1 MSRSAHVRVDRA
13 IVGGV
18 FLVAF
23 AVRLAAVLRGG
34 GLYGVIGYD
43 GAVYYTVA
51 AGLAHGLAPYRDVL
65 LLHPPGIAL
74 ALLPFAALGRLI
86 GDPDAFAAARLAWLL
101 LGALNA
107 VLVVRVVRP
116 LGRWAAVAGGL
127 AYAVFVPAIDS
138 EHSTSLEA
146 LGSTCLLLAVVALL
160 SARDSGAPRHRT
172 LFGAGLALGLSSGT
186 KIWGAAFAVVV
197 VIWAVR
203 ALGGRTTLLGPRR
216 ALVVLAGAAVGATL
230 ICLPFFVAAPAA
242 MWRMVVVD
250 QFGRRRVDTLLSI
263 RVIDTAGLSQLKPH
277 VDGRLL
283 LGLVALVGTGLAVL
297 AFASVLGRLAL
308 LLVFTATALL
318 IATPSWSVHYTGL
331 VAAPAA
337 LLVGAAVGELDRRL
351 RGRAGRV
358 ERALVAATLS
368 VAILAY
374 AAGSLPGLTFG
385 SRFPGASLDRALTDV
400 SGCVTTD
407 DPTVLIETGTL
418 QRNLR
423 RGCPLVADLGG
434 YSYDLQP
441 GAARHVGRA
450 ANGQWQRFALQY
462 LGSGEATVI
471 ARFRVNPGYSKTTK
485 AVIAGW
491 PVLAAVGWY
500 QVRAPRGAGPGSR

>member
-1 MSRSAHVRVDRA
+1 MSRSAHGLIDDG

-18 FLVAF
+18 CLVAF
-23 AVRLAAVLRGG
+23 VVRLAAVLRGG

-43 GAVYYTVA
+43 GSVYYTVA
-51 AGLAHGLAPYRDVL
+51 AGLAHGLVPYRDVL
-65 LLHPPGIAL
+65 LLHPPGIVL
-74 ALLPFAALGRLI
+74 ALLPFAGLGRLI
-86 GDPDAFAAARLAWLL
+86 GDPAAFAVARLAWLL
-101 LGALNA
+101 LGAVNA

-127 AYAVFVPAIDS
+127 TYAVFVPAIDS

-146 LGSTCLLLAVVALL
+146 LGSTCLLVAVAALL
-160 SARDSGAPRHRT
+160 STRYSAGPRNRT
-172 LFGAGLALGLSSGT
+172 LLVAGLALGLSSGT

-197 VIWAVR
+197 VIWAIR
-203 ALGGRTTLLGPRR
+203 GLGGRR
-216 ALVVLAGAAVGATL
+216 ALVVLAGAATGATL
-230 ICLPFFVAAPAA
+230 VCLPFFLAAPAA
-242 MWRMVVVD
+242 MWRMVVAD
-250 QFGRRRVDTLLSI
+250 QFGRRRVDTLFST
-263 RVIDTAGLSQLKPH
+263 RVVDTAGLSQLKSH
-277 VDGRLL
+277 VGGRLL

-297 AFASVLGRLAL
+297 ALASVLGRLAL
-308 LLVFTATALL
+308 LLVFTAAALL

-331 VAAPAA
+331 VAAPSA

-351 RGRAGRV
+351 RGRPGRPG
-358 ERALVAATLS
+358 RSLVAVLLS

-385 SRFPGASLDRALTDV
+385 SRFPGASLRRALTDV

-471 ARFRVNPGYSKTTK
+471 ARFRVNTGYSKTTK
-485 AVIAGW
+485 AVITGW
-491 PVLAAVGWY
+491 PVLATVGVY
-500 QVRAPRGAGPGSR
+500 QVRRPRGAQPGSR